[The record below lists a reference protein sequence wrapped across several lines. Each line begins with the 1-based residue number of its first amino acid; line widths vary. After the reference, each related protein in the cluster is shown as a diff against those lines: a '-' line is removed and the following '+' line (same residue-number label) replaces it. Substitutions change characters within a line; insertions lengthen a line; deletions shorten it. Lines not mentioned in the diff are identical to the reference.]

1 MDGKAGMWA
10 VTPGPGT
17 CGHMLVEDSKWWAG
31 LSEAVSQN
39 GALLPCPLQRGLGL
53 RAVVP
58 LVKKSVLCENWA
70 EKFHTQEFMFLQSQ
84 GT

>member
-1 MDGKAGMWA
+1 MDGKAGMWV
-10 VTPGPGT
+10 VTPGSGT

-31 LSEAVSQN
+31 LSEAVSQT

-58 LVKKSVLCENWA
+58 LVKNWA
-70 EKFHTQEFMFLQSQ
+70 EKFHTQEFMFL
-84 GT
+84 